1 MEDSIVWNVIAN
13 YFKTNDHFITK
24 HHLDSYND
32 FAQKMIPR
40 VITTLNPIIKYSF
53 DEVKKEK
60 EKHRIEVYVGGI
72 DGTKIYFDHPTITH
86 MDKTQAMFPNDARLN
101 DMTYAMNLICDVDIV
116 YYNGGEKGKTV
127 TFPKIV
133 IGKIPIMLHSN
144 MCILSGKKSNV
155 LKELG
160 ECPYDQG
167 GYFIVDGKE
176 KVIVSQERNITNQ
189 IFITR
194 SKKHEYF
201 YEAFI
206 RCKSEEESVFP
217 KRINFFVHSDRV
229 AGGKRKNTISVELPH
244 IKKPLPLFLLFRSLG
259 VESDK
264 EILQSIIGYD
274 MDTDEAKLMMDFLHN
289 SIIDGNY
296 CYNKAQALDILKEYT
311 EYGTARNVEYV
322 LQNNL
327 FPNIDF
333 NFRRFDR
340 EYVPD
345 SKDTFPYI
353 MNSSKVMFLGH
364 IVNKLVRV
372 CIGMDAPTDID
383 NYMYKRVAIS
393 GFLVGD
399 IFVDYYNQFR
409 NNLRDSIDRAY
420 EYGRFESLS
429 TISNVVTETNKTTIF
444 DSSIITSGMLTS
456 LKGSWGITNLK
467 SGIVQ
472 DLNRISY
479 MSFISHL
486 RLVSSPLDPSIK
498 IRTPHQLN
506 TSQYGIMC
514 PVESPDGQS
523 VGLIKNFSIM
533 CHITFNTKSEPIIRG
548 LYKYFPILFLE
559 NILKGSSLASN
570 MVKIMVN
577 NTWIGVIA
585 DEFASKLVHFI
596 RLLRRNAL
604 INIFTSVSWKIFE
617 RTINILTEDRRCTRP
632 LLVVDQIHDHMK
644 KGKDTRSQTVR
655 LFTESSKPILKSLEN
670 GSLHNWYLLAKGQT
684 LEDEEFDMYSNKFI
698 DPREALSK
706 KKARVG
712 GVESVGGKEKEKEKE
727 KEYVKADLSVAEMT
741 ALIQKLEENAAPIEF
756 LDVEETNTSLIAM
769 FPIDL
774 ERSMEDGNISRY
786 THCEIHP
793 SLMFSV
799 YTSTIPLANHN
810 HAPRNMF
817 SGAQGKQAIGLYATN
832 FNNRID
838 TMSYVLHYPQQRLV
852 QTRYS
857 NLLKTSELPNGE
869 NLIVA
874 ICPFQG
880 YNQEDSIIFN
890 KDSVDRGMFNITAYK
905 SYRSNEDMNSKTG
918 DQILFRNPNELR
930 KQGKKI
936 EITKYADYTK
946 IDANGFPKINSYI
959 KEGDV
964 IIGKVK
970 MQDGSQIVKQGPPS
984 SSLHEKKT
992 WTNSKVEQLL
1002 KNHDDDAIEY
1012 VSVVEVADKTI
1023 KGHID
1028 KVYIKQ
1034 NYVSGL
1040 RDVKVR
1046 MRKFKTP
1053 ELGDKAASTHGQKG
1067 VCGLLIASA
1076 DMPFTKDGIVPDI
1089 IINPHAIP
1097 SRMTVGHLLECVL
1110 AKVAVSDGIFVDA
1123 TPFDHTNM
1131 EYFYERLE
1139 EHGLER
1145 FGNEIMYDG
1154 MSGRQMDT
1162 HIFIGPT
1169 HYHRLK
1175 HMVSDKISY
1184 RSTGKRTGLTLQP
1197 TKGRS
1202 NEGGLKIGEMET
1214 NAVVSHGM
1222 AGFIKESFMERSD
1235 KASFWVSHETGDIL
1249 AINSKEG
1256 KYFGEKEFSEVFM
1269 PFSFKLLSQ
1278 ELKGMCINPR
1288 FKVHERGHFLNQEID
1303 GPTFDDFMPMHDDE
1317 DGDGDED
1324 GDED

>member
-1 MEDSIVWNVIAN
+1 MVDSIVWEVIAN

-53 DEVKKEK
+53 DEVKKDK
-60 EKHRIEVYVGGI
+60 EIHRIEVYVGGV
-72 DGTKIYFDHPTITH
+72 DGKKIYFDHPTITH

-101 DMTYAMNLICDVDIV
+101 DMTYAMNLICDVEIV
-116 YYNGGEKGKTV
+116 YFNGGEKGKTV
-127 TFPKIV
+127 TFPKVV

-144 MCILSGKKSNV
+144 MCLLSGKKSNV

-167 GYFIVDGKE
+167 GYFIINGKE
-176 KVIVSQERNITNQ
+176 KVIISQERNITNQ

-259 VESDK
+259 IESDK

-274 MDTDEAKLMMDFLHN
+274 MNTDEANLMLDFLHH
-289 SIIDGNY
+289 SIVDGNY
-296 CYNKAQALDILKEYT
+296 CYNKAQALDIIKDYT
-311 EYGTARNVEYV
+311 EYGTSKNVEYV
-322 LQNNL
+322 LHNNL
-327 FPNIDF
+327 FPNIEF
-333 NFRRFDR
+333 NFTRFDR
-340 EYVPD
+340 DYIIDE
-345 SKDTFPYI
+345 KTHPYI
-353 MNSSKVMFLGH
+353 QNSSKVMFLGH

-372 CIGMDAPTDID
+372 CLGIDPPTDID

-393 GFLVGD
+393 GFLIGD

-409 NNLRDSIDRAY
+409 NNLRDNMGRAY
-420 EYGRFESLS
+420 DYGRFKSLD
-429 TISNVVTETNKTTIF
+429 TISHVVTEANKSTIF
-444 DSSIITSGMLTS
+444 DASIITDGLLSS

-514 PVESPDGQS
+514 PCESPDGQS

-559 NILKGSSLASN
+559 NILKGSSLAGN

-585 DEFASKLVHFI
+585 DEFASKLVRFI

-632 LLVVDQIHDHMK
+632 LLIVDQKERQNKQNKM
-644 KGKDTRSQTVR
+644 TQEVR
-655 LFTESSKPILKSLEN
+655 LFSSNSRSILTRLQN
-670 GSLHNWYLLAKGQT
+670 GSLPNWYLLAKGHT
-684 LEDEEFDMYSNKFI
+684 LKDDDFDMYSSVFI
-698 DPREALSK
+698 DPIEALKGVKSNMMK
-706 KKARVG
+706 EERSQYIKA
-712 GVESVGGKEKEKEKE
+712 ELDENDMS
-727 KEYVKADLSVAEMT
+727 
-741 ALIQKLEENAAPIEF
+741 ALMGRLEENAAPIEF

-774 ERSMEDGNISRY
+774 ERTMEDGNISRY

-810 HAPRNMF
+810 HSPRNIF

-857 NLLKTSELPNGE
+857 SFLKTSELPNGE

-905 SYRSNEDMNSKTG
+905 SYRSNEDMNNKTG
-918 DQILFRNPNELR
+918 DKILFRNPNELK

-946 IDANGFPKINSYI
+946 IDENGFPKVNSYI

-964 IIGKVK
+964 IIGKVRVE
-970 MQDGSQIVKQGPPS
+970 DGSQKVKQG
-984 SSLHEKKT
+984 T
-992 WTNSKVEQLL
+992 WTTSKVEQLL
-1002 KNHDDDAIEY
+1002 KESGDDAMEY
-1012 VSVVEVADKTI
+1012 ISAVEVADKTI

-1034 NYVSGL
+1034 NHVSGL

-1110 AKVAVSDGIFVDA
+1110 AKVAVNDGIFVDA

-1131 EYFYERLE
+1131 EYFYDRLE
-1139 EHGLER
+1139 KNGLER
-1145 FGNEIMYDG
+1145 YGNEIMYDG

-1175 HMVSDKISY
+1175 HMVSDKINY

-1202 NEGGLKIGEMET
+1202 NDGGLKIGEMET
-1214 NAVVSHGM
+1214 NAIVSHGM

-1249 AINSKEG
+1249 GINSREG
-1256 KYFGEKEFSEVFM
+1256 KYFGEKEFSEVLM

-1288 FKVHERGHFLNQEID
+1288 FKIHERGHYMNKEID
-1303 GPTFDDFMPMHDDE
+1303 GETFDDFMPSIDDIDEGKDE
-1317 DGDGDED
+1317 DGDGD
-1324 GDED
+1324 GLV